1 MVSKLASLLGDAPPS
16 LEELKHISKSPST
29 TNVTAQSTKSAPI
42 QNPDQNQTKAPSRQ
56 DQPITS
62 AQQVQKDVKADD
74 NDLISS
80 ILEQVTTGVKSTFI
94 PPQIPSAPAPSQQQ
108 SLMPSK
114 RPSQEVNALT
124 APTNIQKKK
133 RSRKNKKN
141 KNKVIPEVVHRDT
154 PKEEEDVDFDTE
166 MDRYFQATT
175 NAKKKQEEKREP
187 ISLHEQKDT
196 SAQKCSPKKR
206 SMEEVAYEILGKP
219 IKKLKQQQQQKQ
231 KQTQP
236 KKAPQPKKE
245 FVPLVP
251 CKYYAQG
258 YCKDGDKCTFKHDNT
273 NDPEVCPLWVKGK
286 CKNDEL
292 CRFKHEGPRDIKICQ
307 FYKTQSCTK
316 GDACPFS
323 HDLKL
328 EPCRFYHIQKVCEQ
342 GDKCPYS
349 HEALTD
355 ESLQRLRQLT
365 GPCRFW
371 QFKGYCVTGDQC
383 LFAHDD
389 ISEEERKKLES
400 TITPCIYYHIKGECR
415 SGDDCF
421 YLHDEATPEQ
431 VAKLKSTQ
439 NK

>member
-42 QNPDQNQTKAPSRQ
+42 QILIKIKQKLPS
-56 DQPITS
+56 D
-62 AQQVQKDVKADD
+62 K
-74 NDLISS
+74 ISQS
-80 ILEQVTTGVKSTFI
+80 LQLNNAFI

-108 SLMPSK
+108 SLVPSK
-114 RPSQEVNALT
+114 GPPQEVNALT
-124 APTNIQKKK
+124 TTKKIQKKK

-175 NAKKKQEEKREP
+175 NAQKKQEEEKTGSI
-187 ISLHEQKDT
+187 ISHEKKDT
-196 SAQKCSPKKR
+196 LAQKHSPKKR

-219 IKKLKQQQQQKQ
+219 IKKLKQQQQQQQQQKQ
-231 KQTQP
+231 KQIQP

>member
-42 QNPDQNQTKAPSRQ
+42 QKPDQNQTKTPIRQ

-62 AQQVQKDVKADD
+62 AQEVQKDVKPDD

-108 SLMPSK
+108 SPMK
-114 RPSQEVNALT
+114 RSSQEVIALT
-124 APTNIQKKK
+124 TPTKIQKKK
-133 RSRKNKKN
+133 RSRKNKKK

-175 NAKKKQEEKREP
+175 NAQKKQEEKTEP
-187 ISLHEQKDT
+187 ISSHEQKDT
-196 SAQKCSPKKR
+196 SALKYSPKKR

-231 KQTQP
+231 KQTQS

-251 CKYYAQG
+251 CKYYGQG

-323 HDLKL
+323 HVSIYFNYSSLKAKRIIGL
-328 EPCRFYHIQKVCEQ
+328 EIGTLSFLS
-342 GDKCPYS
+342 CP
-349 HEALTD
+349 
-355 ESLQRLRQLT
+355 
-365 GPCRFW
+365 
-371 QFKGYCVTGDQC
+371 
-383 LFAHDD
+383 
-389 ISEEERKKLES
+389 
-400 TITPCIYYHIKGECR
+400 
-415 SGDDCF
+415 
-421 YLHDEATPEQ
+421 
-431 VAKLKSTQ
+431 KSV
-439 NK
+439 

>member
-42 QNPDQNQTKAPSRQ
+42 QNPDQDQTKTLIRQ

-62 AQQVQKDVKADD
+62 AQQAQKDVKSDD

-108 SLMPSK
+108 FPMK
-114 RPSQEVNALT
+114 RPSQEVIALT
-124 APTNIQKKK
+124 TPTKIQKKK

-175 NAKKKQEEKREP
+175 NAQKKQEEEKTEP
-187 ISLHEQKDT
+187 ISSHEQKDT
-196 SAQKCSPKKR
+196 SALKYSPKKR

-219 IKKLKQQQQQKQ
+219 IKKLKQQQQQQKQ
-231 KQTQP
+231 KQAQL

-258 YCKDGDKCTFKHDNT
+258 YCKDGDNCTFKHDNT
-273 NDPEVCPLWVKGK
+273 NDPE
-286 CKNDEL
+286 DEL

-349 HEALTD
+349 HETLTD

>member
-80 ILEQVTTGVKSTFI
+80 ILEQVTTGVKSSFI

-124 APTNIQKKK
+124 TPTNIQKKK

-187 ISLHEQKDT
+187 ISSHEQKDT
-196 SAQKCSPKKR
+196 SAQKCLPKKR
-206 SMEEVAYEILGKP
+206 SMEEVAYES
-219 IKKLKQQQQQKQ
+219 
-231 KQTQP
+231 
-236 KKAPQPKKE
+236 
-245 FVPLVP
+245 
-251 CKYYAQG
+251 KY
-258 YCKDGDKCTFKHDNT
+258 
-273 NDPEVCPLWVKGK
+273 P
-286 CKNDEL
+286 
-292 CRFKHEGPRDIKICQ
+292 
-307 FYKTQSCTK
+307 
-316 GDACPFS
+316 
-323 HDLKL
+323 
-328 EPCRFYHIQKVCEQ
+328 
-342 GDKCPYS
+342 
-349 HEALTD
+349 
-355 ESLQRLRQLT
+355 
-365 GPCRFW
+365 
-371 QFKGYCVTGDQC
+371 
-383 LFAHDD
+383 
-389 ISEEERKKLES
+389 
-400 TITPCIYYHIKGECR
+400 
-415 SGDDCF
+415 
-421 YLHDEATPEQ
+421 
-431 VAKLKSTQ
+431 